1 MSVLS
6 RRTKISV
13 VSRDPASEDADR
25 VQARLADVT
34 RIYPGTADKPPFHA
48 LGPVSLELRA
58 GEFFSVVG
66 PSGCGKSTLLDV
78 LAGLN
83 PASGGTVEFE
93 GQPVGREVPDGVAVV
108 FQEDASFPGS
118 TYSITPRSPHAA
130 RACRKTRC
138 ASASIM
144 PCRSWA

>member
-1 MSVLS
+1 A
-6 RRTKISV
+6 TQ
-13 VSRDPASEDADR
+13 AGDR
-25 VQARLADVT
+25 VQARVTDVT
-34 RIYPGTADKPPFHA
+34 RIYPGIAGKPPFHA

-93 GQPVGREVPDGVAVV
+93 GHAVGREVPD
-108 FQEDASFPGS
+108 
-118 TYSITPRSPHAA
+118 
-130 RACRKTRC
+130 
-138 ASASIM
+138 
-144 PCRSWA
+144 